1 MSEQEFHDVARV
13 LEREALASGDRGEQ
27 KALDQAA
34 RIMRK
39 RADVAAE
46 ITALDKARHRR
57 RS

>member
-46 ITALDKARHRR
+46 IRALERGRRGRKA
-57 RS
+57 